1 MLQRTYPDQD
11 CSIARA
17 LEVAGERWTLL
28 VLRDLLF
35 GTHRFDE
42 LQSGL
47 GIARNVLAA
56 RLARLT
62 EDGLVER
69 RRYQEHPERF
79 EYHLTAAGLELA
91 PALFQLMKWG
101 DRHRPSPGGAPVRTP
116 HRGCGGEVDCR
127 LVCDRCHQQVTFADF
142 DLVRRMGEGSFHR

>member
-1 MLQRTYPDQD
+1 MLHRTYPDQD

-17 LEVAGERWTLL
+17 LEVAGERWSLL
-28 VLRDLLF
+28 VLRDVMF

-42 LQSGL
+42 LQSSL

-56 RLARLT
+56 RLDLLT
-62 EDGLVER
+62 EEGLVER

-79 EYHLTAAGLELA
+79 EYHLTQAGRDLA

-101 DRHRPSPGGAPVRTP
+101 DRHRPSPDGAPVRTP
-116 HRGCGGEVDCR
+116 HRGCGGEVDWR
-127 LVCDRCHQQVTFADF
+127 LVCDRCHQQVSFADLE
-142 DLVRRMGEGSFHR
+142 LVRRPGARSFHS